1 MLQLE
6 PVSGLS
12 IICALFHGNKDV
24 RAAERG
30 AWLDVKTASKI
41 EGAPL

>member
-6 PVSGLS
+6 PAPDLS
-12 IICALFHGNKDV
+12 IICALFHGNKEV
-24 RAAERG
+24 RVAERG